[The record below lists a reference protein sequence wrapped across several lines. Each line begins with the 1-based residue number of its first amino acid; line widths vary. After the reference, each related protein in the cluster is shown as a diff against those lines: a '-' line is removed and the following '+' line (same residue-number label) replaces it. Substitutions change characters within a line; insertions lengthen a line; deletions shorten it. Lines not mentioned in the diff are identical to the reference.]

1 MNFRRSLISSLAAAT
16 LLFSTGSF
24 YSSPDFSAA
33 YGANHKV
40 QEAQPDRPAKY
51 HYICPMHE
59 DVISKKPGKCPKCKM
74 KLEKKRI
81 KPPEVKPAD
90 Q

>member
-1 MNFRRSLISSLAAAT
+1 MKFRRFLITILAAIS
-16 LLFSTGSF
+16 LLLSGVSL
-24 YSSPDFSAA
+24 YSSPVF
-33 YGANHKV
+33 GANHNEQSAPEK
-40 QEAQPDRPAKY
+40 PAEY

-59 DVISKKPGKCPKCKM
+59 DVKSKKPGKCPKCKM

-81 KPPEVKPAD
+81 KPSEVKPPD